1 MTSSVQMT
9 SNGQVRRSVLDEY
22 NLLTIARVAHES
34 VRAINEA
41 YGDNS
46 LKSWDEAEEWQR
58 QSTLAAV
65 KAIAS
70 DPDLTSE
77 GEHARWM
84 EDKVAQGWQYG
95 PVRDDSRKVH
105 PLLVPYE
112 QLPLAAQQKNAVIV
126 AVVRA
131 MLERAEDVMLL
142 RIAMAVHEM
151 NRAWCEING
160 DYSQAP
166 WAESPEWQRRASIS
180 GIKYIMEHPD
190 VAPGFQ
196 HVQWMNDKIADGW
209 KHGPVKDADKKEHPS
224 LVPFEQLPWEE
235 QVKDALF
242 VTTAKM
248 LLKIENRSFL
258 TNLP

>member
-1 MTSSVQMT
+1 MNNN
-9 SNGQVRRSVLDEY
+9 SNKSLVSEEK
-22 NLLTIARVAHES
+22 NLLTIARVVHES
-34 VRAINEA
+34 VRAINQA
-41 YGDNS
+41 HGDDS
-46 LKSWDEAEEWQR
+46 LQAWDDAEEWQR
-58 QSTLAAV
+58 QSTLDAV
-65 KAIAS
+65 RAIAS

-84 EDKVAQGWQYG
+84 EDKMAQGWKYG
-95 PVRDDSRKVH
+95 SVRNDSQKVH
-105 PLLVPYE
+105 PLLVPYD

-131 MLERAEDVMLL
+131 MLERAEDVVLL

-166 WAESPEWQRRASIS
+166 WAESPEWQRKASIS

-190 VAPGFQ
+190 IAPGFQ
-196 HVQWMNDKIADGW
+196 HVQWVNDKLADGW
-209 KHGPVKDADKKEHPS
+209 KYGPIKDAEKKEHPM
-224 LVPFEQLPWEE
+224 LIPFEQLPWEE
-235 QVKDALF
+235 QVKDAIF

-258 TNLP
+258 TGPE